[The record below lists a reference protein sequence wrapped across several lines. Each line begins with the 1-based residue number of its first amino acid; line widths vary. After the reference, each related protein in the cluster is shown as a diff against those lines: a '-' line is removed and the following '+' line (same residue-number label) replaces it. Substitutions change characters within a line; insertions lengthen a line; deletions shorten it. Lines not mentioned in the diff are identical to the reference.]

1 MPELDSPTSAG
12 GAGSDPDSSDGR
24 NPLSGGGSK
33 GGNDES
39 VAGGTEPGGSPSGG
53 SRRAG
58 RALAKRLLAGRMVRY
73 GFIVLVVGYGAYA
86 VSKQWTD
93 IHHAVGRIGLPM
105 SLAALVFVLA
115 ALFTSML
122 SWRALLS
129 GLGSPLPVPVAARIF
144 FVGQLGKYLPGSV
157 WPVLAQME
165 IATAHKV
172 PRHRTAVASV
182 LTMLVALLAGLIIAI
197 IALPLSGGSTPYEWA
212 FIAAPFLLA
221 CLYPKVL
228 NWGFSRL
235 LRLAKR
241 PPLDHPLGGRAIAIS
256 LGWSSVSWL
265 GYGFQIWVLAI
276 RVGAP
281 AGKALPLAIGAF
293 AFAWCVGFL
302 VVLAPA
308 GAGVREVV
316 MVAILGPVVGGAPA
330 TAIALVSRA
339 VTAVAD
345 LVVAG
350 VATAYLRRD
359 RSRRSAGSA
368 GTSPLGSPV
377 RSADSNRGS
386 QVPVVTSRA
395 ERG

>member
-1 MPELDSPTSAG
+1 MPEPDRPTSAG
-12 GAGSDPDSSDGR
+12 STGSDPVSSDGST
-24 NPLSGGGSK
+24 PLSGGGSR
-33 GGNDES
+33 GGNDDT
-39 VAGGTEPGGSPSGG
+39 VARGTDSGGSPSGG

-58 RALAKRLLAGRMVRY
+58 RALAKRLLASRMVRY
-73 GFIVLVVGYGAYA
+73 GFVVLVIGYGAYA

-122 SWRALLS
+122 SWRALLT

-182 LTMLVALLAGLIIAI
+182 LTMLMALLAGLIIAI

-221 CLYPKVL
+221 TLYPKVL
-228 NWGFSRL
+228 TWGFSRL

-256 LGWSSVSWL
+256 LGWSFVSWIC
-265 GYGFQIWVLAI
+265 YGFQIWVLAI

-293 AFAWCVGFL
+293 AFAWCAGFL

-308 GAGVREVV
+308 GAGVREVI
-316 MVAILGPVVGGAPA
+316 MVAILGAVVGSDPA

-350 VATAYLRRD
+350 IATAYFRRD
-359 RSRRSAGSA
+359 RSRRSSGPG
-368 GTSPLGSPV
+368 GTSHL
-377 RSADSNRGS
+377 RSADGIRGS
-386 QVPVVTSRA
+386 EVPVVTSRA
-395 ERG
+395 RRG

>member
-1 MPELDSPTSAG
+1 MPEPDRPTSAG
-12 GAGSDPDSSDGR
+12 GAGSDPDSSDGSS
-24 NPLSGGGSK
+24 PLSYGGSR
-33 GGNDES
+33 GRNDDT
-39 VAGGTEPGGSPSGG
+39 VAGGTDSGGSPSGG

-58 RALAKRLLAGRMVRY
+58 RALAKRLLASRMVRY
-73 GFIVLVVGYGAYA
+73 GFVVLVVGYGAYA

-122 SWRALLS
+122 SWRTLLT

-182 LTMLVALLAGLIIAI
+182 LTMLVSLLAGLIIAI
-197 IALPLSGGSTPYEWA
+197 IALPLGGSTPYEWA

-256 LGWSSVSWL
+256 LGWSFVSWL
-265 GYGFQIWVLAI
+265 CYGFQIWVLAI

-281 AGKALPLAIGAF
+281 AGRALPLAIGAF
-293 AFAWCVGFL
+293 AFAWCAGFL

-308 GAGVREVV
+308 GAGVREVI
-316 MVAILGPVVGGAPA
+316 MVAILGPVVGSDPA

-350 VATAYLRRD
+350 VATAYFRRD
-359 RSRRSAGSA
+359 RSRRSAGL
-368 GTSPLGSPV
+368 GGMSPLDSPV
-377 RSADSNRGS
+377 RSADGNRGS
-386 QVPVVTSRA
+386 EVPAVTSRA
-395 ERG
+395 RRG

>member
-1 MPELDSPTSAG
+1 MPEPDRPTSAG
-12 GAGSDPDSSDGR
+12 GAGSDPESSDGSS
-24 NPLSGGGSK
+24 PLSGGGSK
-33 GGNDES
+33 GGNDDT
-39 VAGGTEPGGSPSGG
+39 VAGGTDSGGWPFGG

-58 RALAKRLLAGRMVRY
+58 RALAKRLLASRMVRY
-73 GFIVLVVGYGAYA
+73 GFVVLVVGYGAYA

-122 SWRALLS
+122 SWRALLT
-129 GLGSPLPVPVAARIF
+129 GLGSPLRVPVAARIF

-172 PRHRTAVASV
+172 PRHRTAGASV
-182 LTMLVALLAGLIIAI
+182 LTMLVSLLTGLIIAI

-256 LGWSSVSWL
+256 LAWSSVSWIC
-265 GYGFQIWVLAI
+265 YGFQIWVLAI

-293 AFAWCVGFL
+293 AFAWCAGFL

-308 GAGVREVV
+308 GAGVREVI
-316 MVAILGPVVGGAPA
+316 MVAILGPVVGTAPA

-359 RSRRSAGSA
+359 RSRRSAGPE
-368 GTSPLGSPV
+368 GTSPLGSPP
-377 RSADSNRGS
+377 RSADSNCGS
-386 QVPVVTSRA
+386 EVPAVSSRVP
-395 ERG
+395 EG

>member
-1 MPELDSPTSAG
+1 MPEPDRTTSAG
-12 GAGSDPDSSDGR
+12 GAGSYPDSGDGSS
-24 NPLSGGGSK
+24 PLSSGGSK
-33 GGNDES
+33 DGNDDT
-39 VAGGTEPGGSPSGG
+39 VAGATDSGGPPSAG
-53 SRRAG
+53 SRRAV
-58 RALAKRLLAGRMVRY
+58 RALAERLLASRMVRY
-73 GFIVLVVGYGAYA
+73 GFVVLVVGYGGYA
-86 VSKQWTD
+86 VSKQWTG
-93 IHHAVGRIGLPM
+93 IHHAVVRIGLPM

-122 SWRALLS
+122 SWRALLT

-165 IATAHKV
+165 IASAHKV
-172 PRHRTAVASV
+172 PRQRTAVASV
-182 LTMLVALLAGLIIAI
+182 LTMLVSLLAGLIIAI
-197 IALPLSGGSTPYEWA
+197 IALPFSGGSTPYEWA

-235 LRLAKR
+235 LQLAKR

-256 LGWSSVSWL
+256 LGWSFVCWIC
-265 GYGFQIWVLAI
+265 YGFQIWVLAI

-293 AFAWCVGFL
+293 AFAWCAGFL

-308 GAGVREVV
+308 GAGVRDVV
-316 MVAILGPVVGGAPA
+316 MIAILGPVVGSHPA

-339 VTAVAD
+339 VTTVAD
-345 LVVAG
+345 LVVAA
-350 VATAYLRRD
+350 VATAYMRRD
-359 RSRRSAGSA
+359 RSRRSAGPE
-368 GTSPLGSPV
+368 GTSPPGSPL
-377 RSADSNRGS
+377 RSADGNRGS
-386 QVPVVTSRA
+386 EVPAVSSRVR
-395 ERG
+395 EG

>member
-1 MPELDSPTSAG
+1 M
-12 GAGSDPDSSDGR
+12 
-24 NPLSGGGSK
+24 SGGGSK
-33 GGNDES
+33 GGNGDT
-39 VAGGTEPGGSPSGG
+39 VAGNTDCGVSPSGG
-53 SRRAG
+53 SHRAG
-58 RALAKRLLAGRMVRY
+58 RALAKRLLASRMVRY
-73 GFIVLVVGYGAYA
+73 GFVVLVVGYGAYA

-105 SLAALVFVLA
+105 SLAALLLVLA

-122 SWRALLS
+122 SWRALLT

-172 PRHRTAVASV
+172 PRHRTAGASV
-182 LTMLVALLAGLIIAI
+182 LTMLMALLAGLIIAI

-228 NWGFSRL
+228 NRGFSRL

-241 PPLDHPLGGRAIAIS
+241 PPLEHPIGGHAIAIS
-256 LGWSSVSWL
+256 LGWSFASWL
-265 GYGFQIWVLAI
+265 CYGFQIWLLAI

-281 AGKALPLAIGAF
+281 LGKALPLAIGAF
-293 AFAWCVGFL
+293 AFAWCAGFL

-308 GAGVREVV
+308 GAGVREVI
-316 MVAILGPVVGGAPA
+316 MVAILAPVVGSDQA

-339 VTAVAD
+339 VTMVAD

-359 RSRRSAGSA
+359 HSRRSAGPE
-368 GTSPLGSPV
+368 GTVPPGLPV
-377 RSADSNRGS
+377 RLADGNRGPE
-386 QVPVVTSRA
+386 VPAVTTPA
-395 ERG
+395 PKG

>member
-1 MPELDSPTSAG
+1 MPEPDRTTSAD
-12 GAGSDPDSSDGR
+12 GAGSYPDGGDGSG
-24 NPLSGGGSK
+24 PLSGGGSEDP
-33 GGNDES
+33 NDDT
-39 VAGGTEPGGSPSGG
+39 VAGGTDSGGSPSGG

-58 RALAKRLLAGRMVRY
+58 RALVKRLVASRMVRY
-73 GFIVLVVGYGAYA
+73 GFVVLVVGYGAYA

-122 SWRALLS
+122 SWRALLT
-129 GLGSPLPVPVAARIF
+129 GLGSPLPVPVTARIF

-165 IATAHKV
+165 IASAHKV

-197 IALPLSGGSTPYEWA
+197 IALPFSGGSTPYEWA

-228 NWGFSRL
+228 NWGFGRL

-256 LGWSSVSWL
+256 LAWSFVSWIC
-265 GYGFQIWVLAI
+265 YGFQIWVLAL

-281 AGKALPLAIGAF
+281 ADKALPLAIGAF
-293 AFAWCVGFL
+293 AFAWCAGFL

-316 MVAILGPVVGGAPA
+316 MVVILGPVVGGAPA

-350 VATAYLRRD
+350 VATAYLPRD
-359 RSRRSAGSA
+359 RSRRGAGSE
-368 GTSPLGSPV
+368 GTSPLGSSV
-377 RSADSNRGS
+377 RSADGDRGS
-386 QVPVVTSRA
+386 KVPVVTSRA

>member
-1 MPELDSPTSAG
+1 MPEPDRPTSAG
-12 GAGSDPDSSDGR
+12 GAGSGPDSSDGSS
-24 NPLSGGGSK
+24 PLSGGGSR
-33 GGNDES
+33 GGNDDT
-39 VAGGTEPGGSPSGG
+39 VAEGTDSGGSPSGG

-58 RALAKRLLAGRMVRY
+58 QALAKRLLASRMVRY
-73 GFIVLVVGYGAYA
+73 GFVVLVVGYGAYA

-122 SWRALLS
+122 SWRALLT

-172 PRHRTAVASV
+172 PRHRTAGASV
-182 LTMLVALLAGLIIAI
+182 LTMLVSLLTGLIIAI

-241 PPLDHPLGGRAIAIS
+241 PPLDHSLGGRAIAIS
-256 LGWSSVSWL
+256 LAWSFVSWMC
-265 GYGFQIWVLAI
+265 YGFQIWVLVI

-293 AFAWCVGFL
+293 AFAWCAGFL
-302 VVLAPA
+302 VILAPA
-308 GAGVREVV
+308 GAGVREVI
-316 MVAILGPVVGGAPA
+316 MVAILGPVVGSGPA

-350 VATAYLRRD
+350 VATAYLRHD
-359 RSRRSAGSA
+359 RCRRSAGPE

-377 RSADSNRGS
+377 QSADGNRGS
-386 QVPVVTSRA
+386 EVPAVTSRA
-395 ERG
+395 RRG